1 MYVRL
6 LTTIDR
12 RPDLFPERDRLVHLI
27 KLIINEGVDHFQ
39 RFCAVKE
46 QLAGLAPEQY
56 LRPLDRP
63 ADQLTARL
71 LELSDQNYAVLLD
84 ALAASFTLGDRAG
97 GALLEQS
104 RRAMFSLHETNHLL
118 AARGVAPPFTLPDEP
133 AGSGSALDRRA
144 AAARQA
150 RQVVAERGGAP
161 ERELVLRQE
170 AALEEL
176 FARMHSAATDPQPG
190 P

>member
-1 MYVRL
+1 MTEVCIAGR
-6 LTTIDR
+6 
-12 RPDLFPERDRLVHLI
+12 
-27 KLIINEGVDHFQ
+27 
-39 RFCAVKE
+39 
-46 QLAGLAPEQY
+46 GLA
-56 LRPLDRP
+56 
-63 ADQLTARL
+63 ALTC
-71 LELSDQNYAVLLD
+71 
-84 ALAASFTLGDRAG
+84 
-97 GALLEQS
+97 ALLVARQG
-104 RRAMFSLHETNHLL
+104 RAVRIYGAEPTGARPMVLPQATVELLVDVWGADAGLL

-170 AALEEL
+170 AAQEEL
-176 FARMHSAATDPQPG
+176 FARMRSAATDPQPG